1 MLWHFLFF
9 VAVIIIVISCIILQK
24 MIFRSGTYLTV
35 YLLILVWFLWMLHV
49 LSINVFTGIKQE
61 VVFSCKENKTA
72 VTHLEVALGRWK
84 QLDAAWS
91 SHNTPRMSRAK
102 PRQGF
107 QWQRIHMFCSF
118 NFRVRLKHLK
128 IVWNPSKKNN
138 IYVNTFLFC
147 VIAHVNKTFWPAG
160 AFLL

>member
-1 MLWHFLFF
+1 
-9 VAVIIIVISCIILQK
+9 

-84 QLDAAWS
+84 QLEAAWS

-118 NFRVRLKHLK
+118 NFKVRLKHFNSLK
-128 IVWNPSKKNN
+128 PFEKKQYLCKYLSVLCYCSCQQN
-138 IYVNTFLFC
+138 FLAC
-147 VIAHVNKTFWPAG
+147 GCLSSVIAQN
-160 AFLL
+160 